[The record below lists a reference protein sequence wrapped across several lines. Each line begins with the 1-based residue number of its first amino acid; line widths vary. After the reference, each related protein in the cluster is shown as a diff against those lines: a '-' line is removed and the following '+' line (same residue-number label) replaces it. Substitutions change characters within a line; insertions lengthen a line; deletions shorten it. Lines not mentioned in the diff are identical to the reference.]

1 MFNFHTSLKEM
12 YTVYEEYCCS
22 LSSYIYSF
30 WISFSFFSYRT
41 NRLLLAWTVPM
52 SRVISRAENIPL
64 KEALE
69 KLQSI

>member
-1 MFNFHTSLKEM
+1 VTGQVFEGRD
-12 YTVYEEYCCS
+12 
-22 LSSYIYSF
+22 
-30 WISFSFFSYRT
+30 FSYAYDV
-41 NRLLLAWTVPM
+41 LLPEAM